1 MLKPEGQTSI
11 TGPMPAIGPGGPL
24 PRRVRRRRI
33 AAALVLLLLLGVAKL
48 EIPRAAE
55 AHLAAGPGRLVVPGL
70 VVGAA
75 PSDVDLEELADTG
88 QIVGV
93 VNVGAPSVAERVTA
107 AALHLSV
114 PRGGAPTWRQLRV
127 LVLFMRIHT
136 TKGDSVYLHDDTGDG
151 RAATAA
157 AMLLMLR
164 GQSRYGTIAGTA
176 STGAGTGTSAGSGTG
191 ASTGTGAR
199 SAQRL
204 AIRQLGSALRPGHG
218 PLPGNPYSAAR
229 RDSW

>member
-1 MLKPEGQTSI
+1 MLKPEGQTSV

-24 PRRVRRRRI
+24 PRRVRRRRV
-33 AAALVLLLLLGVAKL
+33 AAACVLLLLLGVAKL

-70 VVGAA
+70 E
-75 PSDVDLEELADTG
+75 DRADTG
-88 QIVGV
+88 QIGGV
-93 VNVGAPSVAERVTA
+93 VNLGAPSVAEQVTA
-107 AALHLSV
+107 AALHLAYLRLPV

-127 LVLFMRIHT
+127 LVFFMRIHT

-164 GQSRYGTIAGTA
+164 GQSRYGTIAAAA
-176 STGAGTGTSAGSGTG
+176 STGAGAGTPAGTG
-191 ASTGTGAR
+191 AGSV
-199 SAQRL
+199 QRL

-218 PLPGNPYSAAR
+218 PLPGDPYSAAR

>member
-11 TGPMPAIGPGGPL
+11 TGPMPAIGPGGAL
-24 PRRVRRRRI
+24 PRRVRRRRV
-33 AAALVLLLLLGVAKL
+33 AAAFVLLLLLGVAKL

-55 AHLAAGPGRLVVPGL
+55 AYSAAGPGRLVVPGL

-88 QIVGV
+88 QIGGV
-93 VNVGAPSVAERVTA
+93 VNLGAPSVAEQVTA
-107 AALHLSV
+107 AALHLAYLHLVV

-151 RAATAA
+151 RAVTAA

-164 GQSRYGTIAGTA
+164 G
-176 STGAGTGTSAGSGTG
+176 STGADAGSGAG
-191 ASTGTGAR
+191 AGAG
-199 SAQRL
+199 SGAAQRV
-204 AIRQLGSALRPGHG
+204 AIRQLRSALRPGHG

>member
-1 MLKPEGQTSI
+1 MLKPEGQTSV

-24 PRRVRRRRI
+24 PRRVRRRRV
-33 AAALVLLLLLGVAKL
+33 AAACVLLLLLGVAKL

-88 QIVGV
+88 QIGGV
-93 VNVGAPSVAERVTA
+93 VNLGAPSVAEQVTA
-107 AALHLSV
+107 AALHLAYLRLPV

-127 LVLFMRIHT
+127 LVFFMRIHT

-164 GQSRYGTIAGTA
+164 GQSRYGMIAAAA
-176 STGAGTGTSAGSGTG
+176 STGAGAGTAAGTG
-191 ASTGTGAR
+191 AGSV
-199 SAQRL
+199 QRL

>member
-1 MLKPEGQTSI
+1 MLKPEGRRSV

-24 PRRVRRRRI
+24 PRRVRRRRV

-55 AHLAAGPGRLVVPGL
+55 AYSAAGPGRLVVPGL

-75 PSDVDLEELADTG
+75 PGDADLEQLADSG
-88 QIVGV
+88 EIGGV
-93 VNVGAPSVAERVTA
+93 VNLGAPSVAEQVTA
-107 AALHLSV
+107 AALHLAYLHLPV
-114 PRGGAPTWRQLRV
+114 ALGGAPTWRQLRV

-164 GQSRYGTIAGTA
+164 GESRSGTVAGVG
-176 STGAGTGTSAGSGTG
+176 STGFGT
-191 ASTGTGAR
+191 
-199 SAQRL
+199 AQRL

-218 PLPGNPYSAAR
+218 PQPGNPYSAAR
-229 RDSW
+229 RDAW